1 MTINVI
7 AEIGSNWGGDIEL
20 AKQHIKK
27 SKDSQNTMRK
37 PWVGNSV
44 QNYIVY
50 YSLRN

>member
-27 SKDSQNTMRK
+27 SKDSGATDWTTESFSTSASAHACK
-37 PWVGNSV
+37 FG
-44 QNYIVY
+44 
-50 YSLRN
+50 